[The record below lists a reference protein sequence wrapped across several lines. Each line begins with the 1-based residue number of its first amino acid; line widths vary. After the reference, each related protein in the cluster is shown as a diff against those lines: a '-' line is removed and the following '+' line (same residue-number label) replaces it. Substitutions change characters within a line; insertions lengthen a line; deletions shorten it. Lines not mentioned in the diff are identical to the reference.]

1 MTPEGLVKRTFKLI
15 VQTLQR
21 ENIPIWGFMP
31 VSIGMGIH
39 GIPDWVGVIAGRF
52 VAVEFKAVA
61 GKTTERQ
68 SYIHNMITKAGGLVY
83 VVRLDNVDWMEEEFV
98 RLASK

>member
-15 VQTLQR
+15 VQTLQK

-31 VSIGMGIH
+31 VSIGMGLH
-39 GIPDWVGVIAGRF
+39 GIPDWVGVVAGKF
-52 VAVEFKAVA
+52 VAVEFKTAE
-61 GKTTERQ
+61 GKVTERQ
-68 SYIHNMITKAGGLVY
+68 SYIHNLITKAGGKVY
-83 VVRLDNVDWMEEEFV
+83 IVRLDNVNRMEDEFV